1 MVVTPGFLFE
11 PAIFEAQDLY
21 PDVHF
26 ILIDGVPHSADYTQF
41 RTNANVAPILYAEE
55 EAGYLAGYAA
65 VKEGFTKLGF
75 MGGMAVPAVIRFGYG
90 FAQGADAASVELGLT
105 DVTMNYHYVGGFAPT
120 PEAQALA
127 ASWYNDGIEVI
138 FAAAGGAGNS
148 VMAAAEAAD
157 GKYVIGVDVDQA
169 GESDTIITSAMK
181 GLGDSVYQ
189 TIASYYAQEFTGG

>member
-1 MVVTPGFLFE
+1 M
-11 PAIFEAQDLY
+11 
-21 PDVHF
+21 
-26 ILIDGVPHSADYTQF
+26 
-41 RTNANVAPILYAEE
+41 
-55 EAGYLAGYAA
+55 
-65 VKEGFTKLGF
+65 
-75 MGGMAVPAVIRFGYG
+75 
-90 FAQGADAASVELGLT
+90 GLT

-157 GKYVIGVDVDQA
+157 GKYVIGVDVDQS

-189 TIASYYAQEFTGG
+189 TIAAYYANEFPGGVTTVKEASNNGVALPMETSQFNVFTQADYDAVFAKIASDEGGIASGIKTDTDVTDVSEITLSVVKVTVY